1 MKWKAK
7 NLINV
12 DDANPLDKSD
22 PFLVFYRKN
31 DNGEFQKVIRTEY
44 VLDNLNPSFQKFHVK
59 T

>member
-31 DNGEFQKVIRTEY
+31 DNGEF
-44 VLDNLNPSFQKFHVK
+44 
-59 T
+59 